1 MNIQA
6 NKAMQSSMPI
16 IRPMWMLNPKSQLS
30 LSIDD
35 QLFVGD
41 SVCWFLVF
49 KWNHL
54 QSFNL
59 ILKVISK
66 NCVSAYSISSSSP
79 RLDELPDD
87 VAYEFT
93 YGGRAQ
99 LFHYYYKLKHPEEL
113 SATVWM
119 EEHIDKLRSE
129 FRSNKLFGSYGVEV
143 VEDISQN
150 IDKHMKNYVSLK
162 N

>member
-1 MNIQA
+1 MKFNSIVLLFF
-6 NKAMQSSMPI
+6 NKAFSHNFI
-16 IRPMWMLNPKSQLS
+16 
-30 LSIDD
+30 
-35 QLFVGD
+35 F
-41 SVCWFLVF
+41 
-49 KWNHL
+49 
-54 QSFNL
+54 
-59 ILKVISK
+59 KVIFIIQIHTHSM
-66 NCVSAYSISSSSP
+66 SSSSP

-143 VEDISQN
+143 VEDISLY